1 MFMKHLKRFFFGV
14 ESKVAGRCCHVLGR
28 TVFYDEDGG
37 CMWSYPLSLFT
48 RHAKILIGHGARALF
63 NPPETGIEAERYFCK
78 MEAINPNLN
87 TSKNG
92 PGVKE
97 SIFYLIVL
105 IAIVPMITGL
115 IGDFFCTR
123 FLTEEEV
130 AVMGL
135 TGSVDT
141 LLTALVAV
149 FGIGAQAVCSKDVGA
164 RNPDESSRN
173 YTSIAMMEL
182 AIVLAVAAVV
192 ALLRYPI
199 AELIG
204 AKDDIDL
211 MKPTATAIMAFAI
224 GMPGSALYYLL
235 SVLLYLDEKTRR
247 LVLYATLLNFVASL
261 AGQVAVTLAGP
272 TLLGYQTCGIAGD
285 WFGVAFLALCKRR
298 RTDYFRFLPKEFSM
312 RRFGRV
318 LSVGLP
324 GGLEYIYYAAFEF
337 VIYLFV
343 VNRFSYVYL
352 AVFELKEDIGGI
364 AENLVVGMCILLV
377 NRIGLAVGSKDAERI
392 RREIKY
398 SWLACVGIAI
408 AAGVGLAFLY
418 PAMVELFMG
427 DNGEHTEQII
437 WHAKYYLT
445 CTCVGLPFYV
455 ANNVFTSVYEVK
467 EMLKHAHLNYFLEV
481 LGFALLYGISLGLLM
496 GPVGLWIAYPLTEAT
511 TLLVNFIL
519 VTVHNRRFPKDW
531 MDLSFPR
538 KQTEA
543 TEA

>member
-1 MFMKHLKRFFFGV
+1 M
-14 ESKVAGRCCHVLGR
+14 SI
-28 TVFYDEDGG
+28 
-37 CMWSYPLSLFT
+37 
-48 RHAKILIGHGARALF
+48 ILMGHDARALF

-173 YTSIAMMEL
+173 YTSIVMMEL

-204 AKDDIDL
+204 ASDDIDL
-211 MKPTATAIMAFAI
+211 MAPTATAIMAFAI

-285 WFGVAFLALCKRR
+285 WVGVAFLALCKRR
-298 RTDYFRFLPKEFSM
+298 RTDYFRLLPGEFSM
-312 RRFGRV
+312 RRFWRV
-318 LSVGLP
+318 FSVGVT
-324 GGLEYIYYAAFEF
+324 GGLEYIYYA
-337 VIYLFV
+337 
-343 VNRFSYVYL
+343 
-352 AVFELKEDIGGI
+352 VFDLKEDIGGI

-437 WHAKYYLT
+437 WHAKYYLI

-455 ANNVFTSVYEVK
+455 ANNLFTSVYEVR

-481 LGFALLYGISLGLLM
+481 LGFALIYNISLGLLM

>member
-1 MFMKHLKRFFFGV
+1 
-14 ESKVAGRCCHVLGR
+14 
-28 TVFYDEDGG
+28 
-37 CMWSYPLSLFT
+37 
-48 RHAKILIGHGARALF
+48 
-63 NPPETGIEAERYFCK
+63 
-78 MEAINPNLN
+78 MEAINPNQ
-87 TSKNG
+87 SKNG
-92 PGVKE
+92 PSVKE
-97 SIFYLIVL
+97 SLFYLIVL
-105 IAIVPMITGL
+105 VAIVPMIMGL
-115 IGDFFCTR
+115 IGDFFCTHY
-123 FLTEEEV
+123 LVEEEV
-130 AVMGL
+130 AVLGL

-141 LLTALVAV
+141 LLTALIAM

-164 RNPDESSRN
+164 GNTDESSRN
-173 YTSIAMMEL
+173 YTSIALMEL
-182 AIVLAVAAVV
+182 AIVLAVAAIV

-204 AKDDIDL
+204 ANDDIDL
-211 MKPTATAIMAFAI
+211 MAPTATAIVAFAI

-235 SVLLYLDEKTRR
+235 AVLLYLDEKTRR
-247 LVLYATLLNFVASL
+247 LVLYATLLNFAVSL
-261 AGQVAVTLAGP
+261 AGEVAVTLAGP
-272 TLLGYQTCGIAGD
+272 TMLGYLTCGIAGD
-285 WFGVAFLALCKRR
+285 WVGVVFLALCKRKK
-298 RTDYFRFLPKEFSM
+298 TDYFRFLPGEFSM

-364 AENLVVGMCILLV
+364 AETLVVGMCILLV
-377 NRIGLAVGSKDAERI
+377 NRIGLAVGSGDAERI

-408 AAGVGLAFLY
+408 VAAVGLVFLY
-418 PAMVELFMG
+418 PPMVDLFMG
-427 DNGEHTEQII
+427 DNGEHTEQIV

-455 ANNVFTSVYEVK
+455 ANNLFTSVYEVK
-467 EMLKHAHLNYFLEV
+467 EMLKHAHLNYFLEQ
-481 LGFALLYGISLGLLM
+481 LGFALIYNIGLGLLM
-496 GPVGLWIAYPLTEAT
+496 GPVGIWMAYPMTEAT

-519 VTVHNRRFPKDW
+519 VTVHNRRVPRNW
-531 MDLSFPR
+531 MDFSFPQG
-538 KQTEA
+538 QTEA